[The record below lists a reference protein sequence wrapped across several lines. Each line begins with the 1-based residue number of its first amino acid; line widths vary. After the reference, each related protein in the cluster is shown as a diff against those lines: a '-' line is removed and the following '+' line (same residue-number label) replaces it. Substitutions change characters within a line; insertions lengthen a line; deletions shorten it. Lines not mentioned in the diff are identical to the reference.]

1 MHFSSSPLDGL
12 FCIFAHLDEIIS
24 HPCVV
29 QCLGRPCQ
37 GDRAS
42 SQWRAAASGACIPD
56 HLVAASQLCVYITI
70 VEFCLPGFVPL
81 FYTCSVRSHLS
92 FLVSPCPWTSAL
104 QPQPSE
110 PRKFILSVTC
120 LDSEWSLPLRLCW
133 HNPSILPN
141 LPKYRCKQLLEHH
154 MEWLV
159 NIAWQVSGTA
169 GRRRSQSLRRQTKG
183 SKKPAIQIN
192 LGEQET

>member
-1 MHFSSSPLDGL
+1 MHFSSSPLGGL

-24 HPCVV
+24 QPCVV
-29 QCLGRPCQ
+29 RCLGRPYQ

-42 SQWRAAASGACIPD
+42 LQWRAAASGACIPD

-70 VEFCLPGFVPL
+70 VEFYLPSFMPL

-110 PRKFILSVTC
+110 PCKFILSVTC

-159 NIAWQVSGTA
+159 NIAWLVSGTA
-169 GRRRSQSLRRQTKG
+169 GRRRSQSLQRRTKG
-183 SKKPAIQIN
+183 SKKPVIQIN